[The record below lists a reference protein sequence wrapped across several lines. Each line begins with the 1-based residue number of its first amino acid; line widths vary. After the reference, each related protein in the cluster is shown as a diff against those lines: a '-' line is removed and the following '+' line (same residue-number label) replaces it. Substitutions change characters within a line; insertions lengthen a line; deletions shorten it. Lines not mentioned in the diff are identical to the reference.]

1 MSGPGGTS
9 TKRDQRRDTRRAQ
22 FQQRQAERKRA
33 RERQIRTQ
41 RIRRYSIIGGG
52 ILLIAVVAFFVV
64 NAVINAGK
72 PHTHTQYTTPASG
85 DAREGLSCLG
95 TEGLAEHFHVY
106 LAIYANG
113 QQVQVPANT
122 GIVPQNGGTSACFY
136 QLHVHGDPGD
146 DNIIHIESPTKD
158 PFTLGQFYAIWGQT
172 LTKTQSGDYKADA
185 THKLVYETVD
195 DKGKVTTVTG
205 DPWDIKLASHET
217 IYVLYNSPN
226 VKPVQFTKWLPN
238 E

>member
-33 RERQIRTQ
+33 RERQIRAQ

-64 NAVINAGK
+64 NAVISAGK
-72 PHTHTQYTTPASG
+72 PKVHSQYTSPATG
-85 DAREGLSCLG
+85 EAREGLSCLG

-113 QQVQVPANT
+113 QQVQVDPNT
-122 GIVPQNGGTSACFY
+122 GIVPQGNNSACFY
-136 QLHVHGDPGD
+136 QLHVHADPGD
-146 DNIIHIESPTKD
+146 DNIVHIESATKD
-158 PFTLGQFYAIWGQT
+158 TYTLGQFYAIWGKT
-172 LTKTQSGDYKADA
+172 LTKTQAGDFKADA

-195 DKGKVTTVTG
+195 DKGKVTAVTT
-205 DPWDIKLASHET
+205 DPWNITLAPHET
-217 IYVLYNSPN
+217 IYVLYNSPD
-226 VKPVQFTKWLPN
+226 VKPVQFTKWLQG

>member
-1 MSGPGGTS
+1 MSGPGGTT

-22 FQQRQAERKRA
+22 FQQRQADRKRA

-41 RIRRYSIIGGG
+41 RIRRYSIIAGGV
-52 ILLIAVVAFFVV
+52 LLIAVVAFLVV

-72 PHTHTQYTTPASG
+72 PKPHAQYTSPATG
-85 DAREGLSCLG
+85 ETREGLTCLG

-113 QQVQVPANT
+113 QQVQVPPNT
-122 GIVPQNGGTSACFY
+122 GIVPQGTSSACFY
-136 QLHVHGDPGD
+136 PLHIHADAGD

-158 PFTLGQFYAIWGQT
+158 TFTLGQFYAIWGET
-172 LTKTQSGDYKADA
+172 LTNKQAGDYTADA
-185 THKLVYETVD
+185 THKLVFETVD

-205 DPWDIKLASHET
+205 DPWNIKLAPHET
-217 IYVLYNSPN
+217 IYVLYNSPD
-226 VKPVQFTKWLPN
+226 VKPVPFTKWLQG

>member
-1 MSGPGGTS
+1 MSGPGGIT

-22 FQQRQAERKRA
+22 FQQRQAERKRT

-64 NAVINAGK
+64 NAVIGANQ
-72 PHTHTQYTTPASG
+72 PHKHSQYTTPAAG
-85 DAREGLSCLG
+85 EAREGLSCLG
-95 TEGLAEHFHVY
+95 TEGLVEHFHVY

-113 QQVQVPANT
+113 QQVQVPGNT
-122 GIVPQNGGTSACFY
+122 GIVPQGSNSACFY
-136 QLHVHGDPGD
+136 QLHVHSIPGD
-146 DNIIHIESPTKD
+146 DNIIHIESATQD
-158 PFTLGQFYAIWGQT
+158 PYTLGQFYAIWGQI
-172 LTKTQSGDYKADA
+172 LTKTQAGDYKADA
-185 THKLVYETVD
+185 THKLVFETVD
-195 DKGKVTTVTG
+195 GKGKVTSVTG
-205 DPWDIKLASHET
+205 DPWDIKLAPHET

-226 VKPVQFTKWLPN
+226 VTPAPFTKWLPN